1 MPIGRGSGLI
11 FVKIKGP
18 NKMILRA
25 KKKKKRIF
33 LPTTVRHG
41 KVINLGNSVDSNTAI
56 ILVL

>member
-1 MPIGRGSGLI
+1 MPIGRGGGLI

>member
-1 MPIGRGSGLI
+1 MPIGRGGGLI

-18 NKMILRA
+18 NKMILRV
-25 KKKKKRIF
+25 KKKKRIF